1 MKGYKMFDFEKDL
14 TVAREIGYFYEKK
27 HNDQKEALSEI
38 RMVDITN
45 IEVNED
51 VVTISTTR
59 PGILI
64 GKRGSNIEALQKH
77 LKEKLEIKSINI
89 KEDTR
94 ACSIRRHLE
103 LFSEDFSYLTDDL
116 DVDYL
121 GDDYQ

>member
-1 MKGYKMFDFEKDL
+1 MFDFEKDL

-103 LFSEDFSYLTDDL
+103 LFSEDFSYFTEDID
-116 DVDYL
+116 
-121 GDDYQ
+121 